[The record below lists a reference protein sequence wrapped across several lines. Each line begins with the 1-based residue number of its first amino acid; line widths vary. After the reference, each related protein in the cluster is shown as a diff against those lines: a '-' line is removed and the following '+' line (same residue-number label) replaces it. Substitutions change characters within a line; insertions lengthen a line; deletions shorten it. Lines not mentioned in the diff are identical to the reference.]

1 MLYAMQADSMSR
13 FFAITV
19 TDNGAVWTP
28 PDGAAWTVRF
38 GAAGMPAGWYDTITE
53 PGGGTHAAIVVDEN
67 TATVEIAEQAIST
80 PGQNILCVLVTNAQG
95 YQIASWPFL
104 LNVQAVPGLEAPE
117 ATVYYN
123 ALTAQVAQ
131 TLANAQAAAAS
142 ASAAATSAQE
152 AQEAV
157 ASIDTAN
164 LVSAVGASAGQYPQA
179 TGSGYQWVE
188 ITAAGIGAAPEA
200 NGVTAYTCATSGTV
214 HALTGTG
221 NNIKFV
227 ADAAF
232 SAGDTVTVNGQSVT
246 AQTQNGEALTDG
258 FWASGAVVGCYLNGT
273 VLNFKGG
280 GGINPS
286 KATATPDKVLAPAT
300 FFAGKRE
307 IQTGVMVDFSG
318 VPLAASPSVDGSNV
332 NFAPQFAGYVDEAT
346 KAQASYSDVAS
357 VIGLTADKIMA
368 GNTILDVVGTGGP
381 DFFAMW
387 LMNRSGV
394 AGSSPK
400 NIYTDDKSTHCT
412 MGDGCTEKDGVFT
425 FVSAGK
431 CTLRIYHS
439 VGYYGSSFDVQKNG
453 ESVVSSAERYDE
465 TITFDVLAGDTLQFL
480 GRQGGAEWTFYAVF
494 AFSAAEYPPVTS
506 VFYNG

>member
-1 MLYAMQADSMSR
+1 MPGGPLALYAMQADSMSR
-13 FFAITV
+13 FFAITI
-19 TDNGAVWTP
+19 TDDGAAWTP
-28 PDGAAWTVRF
+28 PDGAIWTVRF

-53 PGGGTHAAIVVDEN
+53 PGGGSHAAVVVDKN
-67 TATVEIAEQAIST
+67 TATVEIAEQAISA
-80 PGQNILCVLVTNAQG
+80 PGQNILCVLVTDAQG

-142 ASAAATSAQE
+142 ASAAAASAQE
-152 AQEAV
+152 AQEAA

-200 NGVTAYTCATSGTV
+200 NGVTTYTCATSGTT

-232 SAGDTVTVNGQSVT
+232 SAGDTITVNGRSVT

-273 VLNFKGG
+273 VLNFRGGGG
-280 GGINPS
+280 GGIDPS
-286 KATATPDKVLAPAT
+286 TATATPEKVLAPYT
-300 FFAGKRE
+300 FFAGGKE
-307 IQTGVMVDFSG
+307 IQTGTMADYSG
-318 VPLAASPSVDGSNV
+318 DPLAASASTDGSNV
-332 NFAPQFAGYVDEAT
+332 NFTPQSAGYVDAT
-346 KAQASYSDVAS
+346 TDVQVAYAGVAS
-357 VIGLTADKIMA
+357 AIGLTASVIMS
-368 GNTILDVVGTGGP
+368 GNTILGIEGTGGLENTYP
-381 DFFAMW
+381 YGAVG
-387 LMNRSGV
+387 LYIRSGE
-394 AGSSPK
+394 G
-400 NIYTDDKSTHCT
+400 
-412 MGDGCTEKDGVFT
+412 G
-425 FVSAGK
+425 
-431 CTLRIYHS
+431 
-439 VGYYGSSFDVQKNG
+439 
-453 ESVVSSAERYDE
+453 
-465 TITFDVLAGDTLQFL
+465 VLADTVDEDNMGLYQPIKYDSYSGQYVYFTPQKSGTLHIRWL
-480 GRQGGAEWTFYAVF
+480 GAAAAANFRINQGGSQLQNFSLSDLVGEATQAVEEGTQYGIYLNST
-494 AFSAAEYPPVTS
+494 SACRYMFLWIE
-506 VFYNG
+506 